1 MKKIIFILTAAAL
14 IAFSSCSKSDS
25 SNGGS
30 NNGGGGGTPTPTAF
44 FKCKVNGVQVNFA
57 NFNIVK
63 DDPNNPSMVFL
74 SAYSTATSVAPPSF
88 VFTFTKQPQGWVN
101 GLTYV
106 LDETIQTSKAEYT
119 DVGNFVYKSLNAV
132 AGGGLNVV
140 FSEFNQNKDGKIT
153 GTFSGS
159 LQLEENTNTVTITEG
174 QFSLKMFN

>member
-1 MKKIIFILTAAAL
+1 
-14 IAFSSCSKSDS
+14 
-25 SNGGS
+25 
-30 NNGGGGGTPTPTAF
+30 
-44 FKCKVNGVQVNFA
+44 
-57 NFNIVK
+57 
-63 DDPNNPSMVFL
+63 MVFL
-74 SAYSTATSVAPPSF
+74 SAYSTATSVAPPSM
-88 VFTFTKQPQGWVN
+88 VFTFSKQPQGWVN

-140 FSEFNQNKDGKIT
+140 FTEFNQSKDGKIT

>member
-1 MKKIIFILTAAAL
+1 MKKIIFILTAVAL
-14 IAFSSCSKSDS
+14 TAFSSCSKSDS
-25 SNGGS
+25 SDGDS
-30 NNGGGGGTPTPTAF
+30 NNGGGGGTPKPTTF

-63 DDPNNPSMVFL
+63 DDPSNPSMVFL
-74 SAYSTATSVAPPSF
+74 SAYSTATSVAPPSM
-88 VFTFTKQPQGWVN
+88 VFTFSKQPQGWVN

-140 FSEFNQNKDGKIT
+140 FTEFNQSKDGKIT